1 MESARNPL
9 HTGTSTASSSC
20 LSTHNRWALNWPQR
34 ELSKEVQ
41 NKKNLAGKRGRT
53 NKLPTF
59 IFHLAVSL
67 DFIND
72 IGPCGEV
79 AKLQI
84 WLHVG
89 AVRLKILRTTDGT
102 GHWRLGTRDW
112 GCHSKWSNLSKFH
125 SRFSPSILSRWW
137 LRTRTRTI
145 TSKILSSEIL

>member
-1 MESARNPL
+1 M
-9 HTGTSTASSSC
+9 
-20 LSTHNRWALNWPQR
+20 
-34 ELSKEVQ
+34 
-41 NKKNLAGKRGRT
+41 AGKRGRT

-59 IFHLAVSL
+59 IFHLSVYL

-102 GHWRLGTRDW
+102 GHGRLGTGDW
-112 GCHSKWSNLSKFH
+112 ALWQPFKVEQLEQI
-125 SRFSPSILSRWW
+125 PLEILSFD
-137 LRTRTRTI
+137 
-145 TSKILSSEIL
+145 SLSMMMMIAHAHSNNNFKNIVK